1 MFEVLAYLFEQYYDS
16 DFDPGQ
22 DQWSRRLQSAGF
34 EPDEIDEAL
43 DWLHELRGVDMSLYS
58 ALQTAGSGS
67 RCYTTEESGRLSAE
81 CRGFLLFLENTGAI
95 TPLQR
100 EVIIDRLMSLSG
112 EEATIESLKLV
123 TLMVLWAQRVPLDML
138 LVEELLY
145 NGRPLQIH

>member
-1 MFEVLAYLFEQYYDS
+1 MLDVLVFLFEQYHDS

-22 DQWSRRLQSAGF
+22 SQWSRRLQSAGF

-43 DWLHELRGVDMSLYS
+43 DWLHDLGNVDLALYGGLLHS
-58 ALQTAGSGS
+58 GRGS
-67 RCYTTEESGRLSAE
+67 RCYTAEEASRLGPE

-100 EVIIDRLMSLSG
+100 EVIVDRLMSLTG
-112 EEATIESLKLV
+112 EQATVESLKLV